1 MIIVTKSEQLQQGT
15 EDLETQYYDLHGYSV
30 NMELS
35 YVQRPSRINI
45 GARALTYD
53 AGEQGRQEAMDG
65 FKKILAGLKAEGEQ
79 IVDFSGDFA
88 DMEGGKASAKRK
100 PAQSKSASQG
110 KSEAQDA
117 KE

>member
-53 AGEQGRQEAMDG
+53 AGEDGRTQAMDG

-88 DMEGGKASAKRK
+88 DLESKAKTPAKKSTAKK
-100 PAQSKSASQG
+100 PADNTATNSA
-110 KSEAQDA
+110 E
-117 KE
+117 